1 MAQELRR
8 NLRALE
14 TTTSATLAI
23 MATGSGYWT
32 YLGVKGLLDD
42 NGLTSLG
49 GAVIYSV
56 AVSVAIY
63 AFWTYL
69 MRFLPAMTGGGSR
82 LALFLAMGLGCI
94 GIVAMSSWLNAA
106 ALAGS
111 AAIEQHLA
119 EATEE
124 YQSRLE
130 AANENALAAQTLLPD
145 LELAAARFADLAASE
160 ETSGSLTGSAGHG
173 TIVAL
178 LTQTSRQ
185 LADLAERIRD
195 SRDQVEDLYE
205 RGSQHLVAMRR
216 LTGNVGQRPI
226 DERAVAFADEAVAL
240 VGVITALQ
248 QSSVAPAVKR
258 AADDLAETFVRPAPS
273 GGASDLGQRQE
284 AVIES
289 VADSVEQT
297 SVALSRAAGEIL
309 DRPAVLPFRFT
320 PVSSA
325 EAVLLY
331 ADDFVPSWAGAIA
344 IDMMPAVLVLVLMV
358 VHGVIRQRESGSD
371 LDGRTLTVAE
381 LTGALAA
388 LERIQGSHALR
399 PAAAATEAASDDASA
414 AGRDGAAEPSASVT
428 AIHRPRQ
435 PGGPAA

>member
-8 NLRALE
+8 SLRSLE

-32 YLGVKGLLDD
+32 YLGVKGLLDS
-42 NGLTSLG
+42 NGLAALG
-49 GAVIYSV
+49 GAIIYSL

-69 MRFLPAMTGGGSR
+69 MRFLPAMQKASSR
-82 LALFLAMGLGCI
+82 LALFLTMGLGCVAI
-94 GIVAMSSWLNAA
+94 IAMSSWLNAA

-119 EATEE
+119 HATEE

-145 LELAAARFADLAASE
+145 LELAAGRFADLARAE
-160 ETSGSLTGSAGHG
+160 ESSGSLTGTTGHG

-178 LTQTSRQ
+178 LSQTASQLSDLADQIRTSREEVD
-185 LADLAERIRD
+185 A
-195 SRDQVEDLYE
+195 LYN
-205 RGSQHLVAMRR
+205 RGSQHLLAMRR
-216 LTGNVGQRPI
+216 LTGNVTGQPVE
-226 DERAVAFADEAVAL
+226 ERSVAFADEAVAL

-258 AADDLAETFVRPAPS
+258 AADDLAGTFVRPAPS
-273 GGASDLGQRQE
+273 GGGSDLGLRQE
-284 AVIES
+284 AVIDSVAES
-289 VADSVEQT
+289 VATT
-297 SVALSRAAGEIL
+297 SQALSAAADDIL
-309 DRPAVLPFRFT
+309 SRQAVDSFRFT
-320 PVSSA
+320 PLSSA

-331 ADDFVPSWAGAIA
+331 AEDFVPAWAGAIA
-344 IDMMPAVLVLVLMV
+344 IDMMPGVLVLVLMV
-358 VHGVIRQRESGSD
+358 VHGTIRERENSGYSSGD
-371 LDGRTLTVAE
+371 TLTVAE
-381 LTGALAA
+381 LAGALAA
-388 LERIQGSHALR
+388 LDRLR
-399 PAAAATEAASDDASA
+399 AAPVTTASTPAPDAEDPRADTAARS
-414 AGRDGAAEPSASVT
+414 EPPSSVT
-428 AIHRPRQ
+428 PLSRPRP

>member
-8 NLRALE
+8 TLRSLE

-32 YLGVKGLLDD
+32 YLGVKGLLDES
-42 NGLTSLG
+42 GLTALG
-49 GAVIYSV
+49 GAIIYSV

-69 MRFLPAMTGGGSR
+69 MRFLPAMQASSSR
-82 LALFLAMGLGCI
+82 LALFLAMGLGCAAI
-94 GIVAMSSWLNAA
+94 IAMSSWLNAA

-119 EATEE
+119 HATEE

-145 LELAAARFADLAASE
+145 LELAAARFQDMAGSE
-160 ETSGSLTGSAGHG
+160 ESSGALTGSAGHG

-178 LTQTSRQ
+178 LTQTAGQ
-185 LADLAERIRD
+185 LSELAGQIRD
-195 SRDQVEDLYE
+195 SRARVGDLYE
-205 RGSQHLVAMRR
+205 RGSQHLVEMRR
-216 LTGNVGQRPI
+216 LTGNVTRRPI
-226 DERAVAFADEAVAL
+226 DERSVAFADEAVAL

-258 AADDLAETFVRPAPS
+258 AADDLAETFIRPAPS
-273 GGASDLGQRQE
+273 GGASDLGQRQL

-289 VADSVEQT
+289 VAESVALT
-297 SVALSRAAGEIL
+297 SQALSRAAAGIL
-309 DRPAVLPFRFT
+309 ARPEVTPFRFT

-331 ADDFVPSWAGAIA
+331 AEDFVPSWAGAIA
-344 IDMMPAVLVLVLMV
+344 IDMMPGVLVLILMV
-358 VHGVIRQRESGSD
+358 VHGAIRQRESGGEM
-371 LDGRTLTVAE
+371 DGRTLTVAE
-381 LTGALAA
+381 LTGAMTA
-388 LERIQGSHALR
+388 LDRLR
-399 PAAAATEAASDDASA
+399 AVTEPAPARSADEPPTDEASPASP
-414 AGRDGAAEPSASVT
+414 AEPTASVT
-428 AIHRPRQ
+428 TIGRPRQ